1 MMSAVAYLA
10 IAALALLIAAV
21 AAIFII
27 GNRNAALAH
36 ARVALSDV
44 EDALN
49 EVVSPDSEYHDAW
62 RLFLSWPV
70 GDPELESF
78 RQHCLE
84 IVKNDSPPPGRDLSY
99 GAEREIRALLQ
110 QIRLR
115 RSRET

>member
-1 MMSAVAYLA
+1 MSAVAYLA

-27 GNRNAALAH
+27 GNRSTVLAH
-36 ARVALSDV
+36 ARVTVSDV
-44 EDALN
+44 ENALN

-78 RQHCLE
+78 RQQCLE
-84 IVKNDSPPPGRDLSY
+84 IVRNDSPPPGRDLSY

-115 RSRET
+115 RSREA